1 MLKHI
6 VMQKIKIG
14 LVVLLLLTFSS
25 CELVGDIFQA
35 GVSVG
40 MFIVIAIIVLVI
52 FAFAKLFGGRK

>member
-40 MFIVIAIIVLVI
+40 MFIVIAVIVLVI

>member
-1 MLKHI
+1 
-6 VMQKIKIG
+6 MQKIKLG

-40 MFIVIAIIVLVI
+40 MFIVIAVIVLVI